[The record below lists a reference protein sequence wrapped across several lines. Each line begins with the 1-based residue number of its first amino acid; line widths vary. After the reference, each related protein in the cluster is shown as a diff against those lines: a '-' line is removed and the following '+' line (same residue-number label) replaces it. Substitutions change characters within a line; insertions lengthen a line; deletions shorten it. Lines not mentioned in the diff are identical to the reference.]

1 MGYALFTARKMSLQ
15 AQVNNLN
22 LQLMQLNNKQKALTE
37 KNSAFQKQ
45 QDARKAGQQRRT
57 ARFENAQRTANAASQ
72 ANSRV
77 NQGIEADSFVG
88 NTFNLFSGMGSTVV
102 DQGINTAGD
111 MADIAC
117 LGNEVRN
124 IYENADMDNEANTH
138 QTEAAIEQQQ
148 IDTEKTRIETLL
160 QAAQAELKSVTEAE
174 KSAIQSSAPAYVG

>member
-1 MGYALFTARKMSLQ
+1 MLCLWLISASLNSFDNIVFIVNPRSLILDAKSLFSL
-15 AQVNNLN
+15 L
-22 LQLMQLNNKQKALTE
+22 
-37 KNSAFQKQ
+37 
-45 QDARKAGQQRRT
+45 
-57 ARFENAQRTANAASQ
+57 
-72 ANSRV
+72 
-77 NQGIEADSFVG
+77 